1 MMIGALLA
9 ASAVASSA
17 AELTLFG
24 EPLRT
29 ADRAH
34 MLSAAKAGGA
44 KLLKSSAASDVFDAS
59 AMGLPG
65 AQKLEIAYLNGQV
78 VMAQYKL
85 EKNSPTDERF
95 RKMLVAKY
103 GMPQPVDDAFRGDKA
118 QQFAQE
124 YVGDGKY
131 RWAFDNNMELVFTK
145 EFFGDRYLTYVN
157 KTAQAKV
164 QRMLD
169 AAEQKGA
176 ARAAKSKTDLF

>member
-1 MMIGALLA
+1 MIIGALLA
-9 ASAVASSA
+9 ASAFAANAS
-17 AELTLFG
+17 ELTLFG

-34 MLSAAKAGGA
+34 LLAAAKAAGA
-44 KLLKSSAASDVFDAS
+44 KLVKSSAASDVFDAS

-65 AQKLEIAYLNGQV
+65 AQTLEIAYLNDQV
-78 VMAQYKL
+78 VMAQYQL
-85 EKNSPTDERF
+85 EKNSPTDERL

-103 GMPQPVDDAFRGDKA
+103 GMPQGGDALGSKA
-118 QQFAQE
+118 QQFAQQ

-131 RWAFDNNMELVFTK
+131 RWSFDSNMELVFNK

-157 KTAQAKV
+157 KTTQAKV

-169 AAEQKGA
+169 ASERKGA
-176 ARAAKSKTDLF
+176 ARAAQSKSDIF